1 MSPFTLRALVRDL
14 SEQEVRSIRAR
25 WAESREV
32 AGGEQ
37 LARPRVVAQLADQ
50 MGDEERVQTRLKE
63 LPEKL
68 AGLVE
73 GLLEAPDHAGDL
85 RGIHQAHGEAFRS
98 RYELEASLVALTRE
112 GFVFPARRRE
122 QDETRYAIP
131 GELASCIRALRRR
144 QQVELRG
151 TLSLKGFLHARYY
164 SGERAAGDAPTEDGD
179 GLSAQAR
186 RVYKIYLMESS
197 IKSRVQGLPDGVR
210 RVFERVLGT
219 YGGIMPVTELGR
231 VAGDEDV
238 DVDVDLVKKCLEDA
252 MLGTVAP
259 LRLARFGLEPVERAV
274 VVFYEIAL
282 ARLQTWG
289 DDHGEPQIDEAISAG
304 VDLLTNVGRF
314 LRDVANTKV
323 QFTVEGQLY
332 KASARR
338 IVKGFL
344 QMPGGYMPPE
354 TQARFI
360 YAFTRS
366 RRLIERS
373 GERALRLSSGGLDFE
388 HHTLHE
394 KLNALLAF
402 SVEERAPQGEH
413 FHQVRLRR
421 ILLRLLRRLE
431 PEQWYEALFV
441 PFLARNGYL
450 GKLDELR
457 VEEFFAARFK
467 GGGYVPTE
475 TVQQICLHLLDFV
488 KRRLY
493 PLGLV
498 DLGLREGRPVAI
510 RLSRLGAELLGAV
523 DANEV
528 GGHRSSV
535 VVNPDFE
542 LILFPGEDEHEA
554 VHALDQFC
562 ERLKT
567 DHIHHFRISRQS
579 VQSALH
585 EGVALSHIIQEL
597 SDRSRAPLPQNVVFS
612 LEDWGDQAGVLVL
625 DEDMVLTGRRAEVV
639 ERFASHPRLAE
650 QVTGRKGDCAL
661 RLDPDVR
668 FDELR
673 DLARDLGFLI
683 ERRSEPDGDERD
695 GR

>member
-1 MSPFTLRALVRDL
+1 MSPFSLRTLVRDL
-14 SEQEVRSIRAR
+14 SEQEVRSIQQR
-25 WAESREV
+25 WTDRRN
-32 AGGEQ
+32 GGDGE
-37 LARPRVVAQLADQ
+37 LARPRVVSRLADE

-73 GLLEAPDHAGDL
+73 GLLEEPDHAGDL

-131 GELASCIRALRRR
+131 GELATCIRALRRR

-164 SGERAAGDAPTEDGD
+164 SNDKGGDDGEE
-179 GLSAQAR
+179 LSAQAR

-197 IKSRVQGLPDGVR
+197 IRSRVSGLPEGVQ
-210 RVFERVLGT
+210 RVFERVLVT
-219 YGGIMPVTELGR
+219 YGGLMPV
-231 VAGDEDV
+231 GDLERIAAEEEV

-259 LRLARFGLEPVERAV
+259 LRVARFGLEPIERAV
-274 VVFYEIAL
+274 VVFYEVAL

-360 YAFTRS
+360 YAFSRS

-388 HHTLHE
+388 HHSLHE

-402 SVEERAPQGEH
+402 AVEERAPQGEH

-475 TVQQICLHLLDFV
+475 TVQQVCLHLLDFV

-523 DANEV
+523 DATEV

-542 LILFPGEDEHEA
+542 IILFPGEDEHEA

-585 EGVALSHIIQEL
+585 EGVALSHIVQEL

-625 DEDMVLTGRRAEVV
+625 DDEMMLTGRRAEVV

-650 QVTGRKGDCAL
+650 RVTGRKGDCAL
-661 RLDPDVR
+661 RLDPEVR
-668 FDELR
+668 FEELR

-683 ERRSEPDGDERD
+683 ERKSEQEEPEESK
-695 GR
+695 